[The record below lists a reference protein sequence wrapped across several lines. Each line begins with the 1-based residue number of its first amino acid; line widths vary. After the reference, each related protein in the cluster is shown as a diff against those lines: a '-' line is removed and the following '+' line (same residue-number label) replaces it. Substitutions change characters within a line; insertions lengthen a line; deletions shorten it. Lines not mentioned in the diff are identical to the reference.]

1 MIEEILRALGYGFLQ
16 LWLNPVFYLTFL
28 VAFILGVNRV
38 KKERNHFYIR
48 IYDVI
53 DDLYHAFVPGLLAGL
68 VLSVLFVSIGIV
80 LSQGVMWMITA
91 ASIFLMCLFQPRLLS
106 PAYILFLTAVGVVF
120 LPDWLSRFEWLSGV
134 FSDLHVKWLPNLLIL
149 GVVFLFVEAM
159 FIIIQAK
166 KLASPRRMHGK
177 RGKPIGAFETN
188 RIWLI
193 PAFLPI
199 PGTIV
204 DRIDWWPIFAAD
216 ESAFTFMLFPFLLG
230 YRQYQTYDLPKNAL
244 KRDGM
249 HVAILAAILL
259 PLAILTYVFEWYAT
273 SFIIIA
279 LMFVLRYGLYIYERK
294 QSTLKQEYF
303 TLRNDGLQ
311 ILAIVPKTPAAEM
324 NLKVGEIIKRV
335 NDIDV
340 RNATEFYEALK
351 KNSTFVKLEVIDEE
365 GEIRFEQR
373 AFYERD
379 HHLLGLLF
387 VDEPRI
393 HYSYREAKI

>member
-1 MIEEILRALGYGFLQ
+1 MIVEILRALGYGFLQ

-48 IYDVI
+48 IYDVV

-68 VLSVLFVSIGIV
+68 VLSVLFVSFGLV
-80 LSQGVMWMITA
+80 LSQGVMWMIAA
-91 ASIFLMCLFQPRLLS
+91 ASILLMCLFQPRLLS
-106 PAYILFLTAVGVVF
+106 PAYILFVAAVGVVF
-120 LPDWLSRFEWLSGV
+120 LPNWLSRFDWLSGV
-134 FSDLHVKWLPNLLIL
+134 FSDVHVKWLPNLLLL
-149 GVVFLFVEAM
+149 GVVLLFTEAL
-159 FIIIQAK
+159 FIIFQAK
-166 KLASPRRMHGK
+166 KHASPRRVAGK

-188 RIWLI
+188 RIWLV
-193 PAFLPI
+193 PAFFPV
-199 PGTIV
+199 PGTIIE
-204 DRIDWWPIFAAD
+204 RIDWWPMFAD
-216 ESAFTFMLFPFLLG
+216 ERAFTFLLFPFLLG
-230 YRQYQTYDLPKNAL
+230 YRQHQTYDLPNYAL

-249 HVAILAAILL
+249 RVAVLAAMLL
-259 PLAILTYVFEWYAT
+259 PLAILAYVYDWYAF

-279 LMFVLRYGLYIYERK
+279 LMFILRFGLYIYEQK

-351 KNSTFVKLEVIDEE
+351 KNSTFVKLEVVDED

-373 AFYERD
+373 AFYEHD

-393 HYSYREAKI
+393 HYSQREAKI